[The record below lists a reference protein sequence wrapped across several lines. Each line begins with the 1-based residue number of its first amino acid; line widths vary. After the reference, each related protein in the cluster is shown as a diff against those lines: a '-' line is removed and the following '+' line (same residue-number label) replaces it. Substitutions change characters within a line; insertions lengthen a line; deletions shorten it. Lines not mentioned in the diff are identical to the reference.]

1 MKERPESLLFLITNI
16 TETGIKT
23 IALSMGFKIN
33 SVNNC
38 RFQVMT
44 LSLIF
49 EQIQYRK
56 FYFNGVENTKFL

>member
-16 TETGIKT
+16 TETDIRT
-23 IALSMGFKIN
+23 IALSMEFKI
-33 SVNNC
+33 SPVNNC

-44 LSLIF
+44 VIS

-56 FYFNGVENTKFL
+56 FYFNGIENIKFL